1 LTSDVSWAQNI
12 PKMRLL
18 RGLRSGPGPRWGS
31 LQHPQTSD
39 GLGKIGEA
47 EKGKAGQRERERE
60 CVCGRGRNKEEGK
73 GGINWRQNSVL

>member
-1 LTSDVSWAQNI
+1 
-12 PKMRLL
+12 MRLL

-47 EKGKAGQRERERE
+47 EKGKAGQRERESVCVGEDEIKRKERE
-60 CVCGRGRNKEEGK
+60 GLIGAKILYCSAAYEL
-73 GGINWRQNSVL
+73 Q